1 MILNAFTFS
10 FQRFPCRNILSSFRP
25 SDIWEFAFLFRRPKN
40 VLKFGIFFI
49 DETFINDFGGSSAL
63 QQGIL
68 AFLSVLK
75 GRLVCNFLLTWDFD
89 GRSLKGENGP
99 NGILWI
105 PSEQFPSAFD
115 FGLECQVPP
124 SGFNLG
130 FLLQVLSSVELWMQ
144 KRILENLLDRVP
156 VTGKL

>member
-1 MILNAFTFS
+1 M
-10 FQRFPCRNILSSFRP
+10 RFPCRNILSSFRP

-75 GRLVCNFLLTWDFD
+75 GTWDFD
-89 GRSLKGENGP
+89 GRSLKGSFQFEN
-99 NGILWI
+99 
-105 PSEQFPSAFD
+105 
-115 FGLECQVPP
+115 
-124 SGFNLG
+124 
-130 FLLQVLSSVELWMQ
+130 
-144 KRILENLLDRVP
+144 
-156 VTGKL
+156 

>member
-1 MILNAFTFS
+1 M
-10 FQRFPCRNILSSFRP
+10 RFPCRNILSSFRP

-40 VLKFGIFFI
+40 
-49 DETFINDFGGSSAL
+49 DFGGSSAL

-75 GRLVCNFLLTWDFD
+75 RRLVCNFLLTWDFD